1 MKYVTLVPIRAGPK
15 NPVRC
20 CVDRDSPKEDH
31 INGSA
36 SNKANTPCD
45 YESPKGDANY
55 PSNKSFSPHIEK
67 RSIIQFKEYNQYH

>member
-45 YESPKGDANY
+45 YESPKGDAN
-55 PSNKSFSPHIEK
+55 
-67 RSIIQFKEYNQYH
+67 